1 MIILSLVEIFRR
13 SSSMKNRKLE
23 KLKNIIAIILLSAGV
38 LMDIGVVLTG
48 KYCLEGG
55 CKKSCVYGI

>member
-1 MIILSLVEIFRR
+1 
-13 SSSMKNRKLE
+13 MKNRKLE

-48 KYCLEGG
+48 KYCLEVTE
-55 CKKSCVYGI
+55 SFMDYIFSSIVTISTLSFSFIA

>member
-1 MIILSLVEIFRR
+1 
-13 SSSMKNRKLE
+13 MKNRKLE

-48 KYCLEGG
+48 KYCLEVTE
-55 CKKSCVYGI
+55 SFMDYIFS